1 VKEVSNNM
9 ECGMIIKNYND
20 LKPADLI
27 EAFEEIEVKRTL

>member
-1 VKEVSNNM
+1 VKEVTNNM

-20 LKPADLI
+20 VKPADMI